1 MEATDKIWR
10 NGEFVDWAD
19 ATVHIG
25 AHGLH
30 YGSGVFE
37 GVRAYETERGPAIFR
52 LREHME
58 RLKTSARLIHME
70 IPYSVEELCE
80 ATRELV
86 AVSCLPSS
94 YMRPIA

>member
-1 MEATDKIWR
+1 MQATDKIWR

-37 GVRAYETERGPAIFR
+37 GVRANGSRPPRG
-52 LREHME
+52 
-58 RLKTSARLIHME
+58 
-70 IPYSVEELCE
+70 
-80 ATRELV
+80 
-86 AVSCLPSS
+86 
-94 YMRPIA
+94 